1 MRYLKQTLRDLLP
14 QLLTCNCLVCDQVST
29 QSNGLCTECTD
40 ELPWQPPGC
49 QRCGITLDEITNN
62 FFLCYRC
69 NASPPSFDRCSTL
82 FSYEGPVPDMI
93 QRFKDKASFSDYQCL
108 SKLFGQLFCQH
119 CTDEPWLTPDFLVP
133 VPLHNRR
140 LRQRGF
146 NQSVML
152 ARHLSRLTGIPVLLQ
167 ACKRLANQH
176 AQRGLSARQR
186 LDNTQ
191 HMFVPGRH
199 ASRVSGHHLA
209 IIDDV
214 VTTTATSQAMSTVL
228 KNCGAATVHVWALA
242 RVNL

>member
-1 MRYLKQTLRDLLP
+1 MLYLKHTLHGLLP
-14 QLLTCNCLVCDQVST
+14 QLLTCNCLVCDQVPT
-29 QSNGLCTECTD
+29 QSNGLCTECSD

-49 QRCGITLDEITNN
+49 HRCGVAIDEITHN
-62 FFLCYRC
+62 FLCYRC
-69 NASPPSFDRCSTL
+69 HASPPSFDRCSTL

-108 SKLFGQLFCQH
+108 GKLFGQLFCQH
-119 CTDEPWLTPDFLVP
+119 CTDEPWQTPDFLVP
-133 VPLHNRR
+133 VPLHNSR

-152 ARHLSRLTGIPVLLQ
+152 ARHLSRLTGIPVLLN
-167 ACKRLANQH
+167 ACERMTNQH

-186 LDNTQ
+186 LNNTQ

-199 ASRVSGHHLA
+199 ASRVSGQHLA

-228 KNCGAATVHVWALA
+228 KNCGAATVDVWALA